1 MKRLIYI
8 MLSLLLMAGC
18 APKDLSNVY
27 KQISMNEAVEM
38 MSEETDYIILD
49 IRTKAEYEEK
59 HIPDA
64 ICIPNEDIGT
74 EPPDALIDK
83 EQLIFVYCRSGNR
96 SKKASQ
102 KLADMGYTNIMEF
115 GGIKDWQGEVAR
127 PKAQILA
134 ML

>member
-18 APKDLSNVY
+18 APKVLSNGY

-49 IRTKAEYEEK
+49 VRTKAEYEEK

>member
-18 APKDLSNVY
+18 APKVLSNGY

-49 IRTKAEYEEK
+49 VRTKAEYEEK

-115 GGIKDWQGEVAR
+115 GGINDWQGEVAR
-127 PKAQILA
+127 PKAQILT

>member
-18 APKDLSNVY
+18 APKVLSNGY

-115 GGIKDWQGEVAR
+115 GGINDWQGEVAR

>member
-18 APKDLSNVY
+18 APKVLSNGY

-49 IRTKAEYEEK
+49 VRTKAEYEEK

-115 GGIKDWQGEVAR
+115 GGINDWQGEVAR